1 MVAAEA
7 EGKGEGLGQ
16 QAVVRRRADP
26 FNIADVMAGVDL
38 GKGESMVANIL
49 VVSED
54 DGEGARR
61 ILVEGGPAQPEAPNV
76 AAAAMKSILCEV
88 QRQEEGK
95 GGRGQPAAGAAGS
108 EDSSVPTGGRGRT
121 GKGVKGQA
129 GTPGAGQ
136 AKGHQARKGGKGNG
150 RGRQWPQPKRSF
162 RQSPPGSRPQV
173 SAAVR
178 AEEEREERRLQA
190 ARYDALAH
198 VERQRR
204 RHQPPEPGPH
214 TIYRL
219 ETESGRTGSG
229 RQGQLEGSGGKHTG
243 QPRRGMQREGGQAEQ
258 SSAAVEG
265 HRSQREGEQESGS
278 QRRGHT
284 GSAVQGRGA
293 GQVESGK
300 GKHSGHDTQEK
311 GAGQAG
317 LQGKGHGKARLHP
330 VGSQG
335 HGAAGQKG
343 KGQGKEGGHG
353 YMISSVF
360 PGKGL

>member
-61 ILVEGGPAQPEAPNV
+61 IMVEGGPAQPEAPNV

-136 AKGHQARKGGKGNG
+136 AKGHQARKGGKGSG

-178 AEEEREERRLQA
+178 AEEEREER
-190 ARYDALAH
+190 YGT
-198 VERQRR
+198 RR
-204 RHQPPEPGPH
+204 W
-214 TIYRL
+214 
-219 ETESGRTGSG
+219 RTW
-229 RQGQLEGSGGKHTG
+229 
-243 QPRRGMQREGGQAEQ
+243 
-258 SSAAVEG
+258 SA
-265 HRSQREGEQESGS
+265 
-278 QRRGHT
+278 
-284 GSAVQGRGA
+284 SAVATSPRSRDRTPSTGWRRSRGGQGRGVRGSWRGREGSTPGSPGVGCREREGRQNRA
-293 GQVESGK
+293 AQQWRGTAASARESKRVGA
-300 GKHSGHDTQEK
+300 SDVDTQAVRCR
-311 GAGQAG
+311 AGVRD
-317 LQGKGHGKARLHP
+317 K
-330 VGSQG
+330 
-335 HGAAGQKG
+335 
-343 KGQGKEGGHG
+343 
-353 YMISSVF
+353 
-360 PGKGL
+360 